1 MINIFNRIYKNFFY
15 SSLNLTNIIINK
27 YLLIPL
33 IINYWGINIFNDW
46 ILISNLIMQLSFLEI
61 GCKSYLSSKLGRCTK
76 DKIMY
81 YFSYATLIN
90 VAITFLSILVFLF
103 CLFYGIDELYTFNI
117 KKKEFYFVL
126 FFLGIGFIINIFIGS
141 IGETILRP
149 LGYYHKYLKIDLF
162 SNLIINLALV
172 LIIVFN
178 FSMTLFALANS
189 SLLGVKI
196 YFLLKYCKN
205 NQIII
210 KKIQLRLIKFK
221 KMRIIIYNG
230 FFFLLGNITQ
240 TINTS
245 TFILVAATTVQNNV
259 VALFVIFRTMA
270 NFPIN
275 FSNIFNSA
283 FFYEYTKDKYRNFKN
298 DYFLLLLQ
306 IKVANYVVIFL
317 IFILYI
323 FADEILKIWIKNQI
337 QINHPIFNALL
348 LSSAVK
354 GISFTLINY
363 LNAKNNQVQLN
374 SFLFIFS
381 IISLP
386 VIYIIT
392 NKFNLYGFAIFLLI
406 YDIIYLLINVYF
418 IFKKNKKFLIEIIFE
433 ILKILLLGICVYINS
448 IYFFL
453 YFFLII
459 FDYINHYKNS
469 YELR

>member
-15 SSLNLTNIIINK
+15 SFLNLTNIIINK

-61 GCKSYLSSKLGRCTK
+61 GCKSYLSSKLGRSTK

-90 VAITFLSILVFLF
+90 VAITFLSLLVFLF

-117 KKKEFYFVL
+117 KKEEFYFVL

-178 FSMTLFALANS
+178 FSMTLFVLANS

-205 NQIII
+205 KQIII
-210 KKIQLRLIKFK
+210 KKIQLGLIKFK

-230 FFFLLGNITQ
+230 FFF
-240 TINTS
+240 
-245 TFILVAATTVQNNV
+245 FIRQYH
-259 VALFVIFRTMA
+259 
-270 NFPIN
+270 
-275 FSNIFNSA
+275 SN
-283 FFYEYTKDKYRNFKN
+283 Y
-298 DYFLLLLQ
+298 
-306 IKVANYVVIFL
+306 
-317 IFILYI
+317 
-323 FADEILKIWIKNQI
+323 
-337 QINHPIFNALL
+337 
-348 LSSAVK
+348 
-354 GISFTLINY
+354 
-363 LNAKNNQVQLN
+363 
-374 SFLFIFS
+374 
-381 IISLP
+381 
-386 VIYIIT
+386 
-392 NKFNLYGFAIFLLI
+392 
-406 YDIIYLLINVYF
+406 
-418 IFKKNKKFLIEIIFE
+418 
-433 ILKILLLGICVYINS
+433 
-448 IYFFL
+448 
-453 YFFLII
+453 
-459 FDYINHYKNS
+459 
-469 YELR
+469 

>member
-1 MINIFNRIYKNFFY
+1 M
-15 SSLNLTNIIINK
+15 
-27 YLLIPL
+27 
-33 IINYWGINIFNDW
+33 
-46 ILISNLIMQLSFLEI
+46 
-61 GCKSYLSSKLGRCTK
+61 
-76 DKIMY
+76 
-81 YFSYATLIN
+81 
-90 VAITFLSILVFLF
+90 V
-103 CLFYGIDELYTFNI
+103 
-117 KKKEFYFVL
+117 
-126 FFLGIGFIINIFIGS
+126 
-141 IGETILRP
+141 
-149 LGYYHKYLKIDLF
+149 
-162 SNLIINLALV
+162 
-172 LIIVFN
+172 
-178 FSMTLFALANS
+178 
-189 SLLGVKI
+189 
-196 YFLLKYCKN
+196 
-205 NQIII
+205 
-210 KKIQLRLIKFK
+210 
-221 KMRIIIYNG
+221 

-418 IFKKNKKFLIEIIFE
+418 IFTKNKKFLIEIIFE

-453 YFFLII
+453 YFFLVI

-469 YELR
+469 YVLR

>member
-15 SSLNLTNIIINK
+15 LSLNLTNIIINK

-61 GCKSYLSSKLGRCTK
+61 GCKSYLSSKLGRSTK
-76 DKIMY
+76 EKVMY
-81 YFSYATLIN
+81 YFSYATLMN
-90 VAITFLSILVFLF
+90 VAITFLSLLVFLF

-117 KKKEFYFVL
+117 KKNEFYYVL
-126 FFLGIGFIINIFIGS
+126 FILGIGFIINIFIGS
-141 IGETILRP
+141 IGEIILRP
-149 LGYYHKYLKIDLF
+149 LGFYHKYLKIDLF
-162 SNLIINLALV
+162 ANLIINLVLV
-172 LIIVFN
+172 LIIIFN
-178 FSMTLFALANS
+178 FNMILFALANS
-189 SLLGVKI
+189 SLLSLKI

-205 NQIII
+205 NQIVIKKLQLSLIKI
-210 KKIQLRLIKFK
+210 KKIK
-221 KMRIIIYNG
+221 IIIYNG

-245 TFILVAATTVQNNV
+245 TFILVAATTVQNSI

-298 DYFLLLLQ
+298 DYYLLLLQ
-306 IKVANYVVIFL
+306 IKISNYVVISL
-317 IFILYI
+317 IFLLYI
-323 FADEILKIWIKNQI
+323 FSDEILKFWIKNSI
-337 QINHPIFNALL
+337 QINDSIFNILL

-386 VIYIIT
+386 VVYIIT

-406 YDIIYLLINVYF
+406 YDIIYLFINVYF
-418 IFKKNKKFLIEIIFE
+418 IFTKNKEFLIGVIFE
-433 ILKILLLGICVYINS
+433 ILKIFLLGICIYINT
-448 IYFFL
+448 IYIFL
-453 YFFLII
+453 YFFLVL
-459 FDYINHYKNS
+459 FDLISYYKNLS
-469 YELR
+469 KI